1 MAFPASIQRHFLG
14 WLARDP
20 DHAILRWI
28 FRSVLASTIALLA
41 IDLAQING
49 LVTSEPVTDLQSR
62 PELADPL
69 APGSMPSVV
78 EPAVPQRDK
87 RLVSVPPPDDTLS
100 RPMSF
105 ELASGGRLMA
115 TGTITPGTSQAF
127 AAEID
132 KRGDYVKTVVLHSPG
147 GSVADALAIG
157 RLVRKRN
164 FATRIEAGR
173 YCASA
178 CPLVFAGG
186 VERRVGPKAVIG
198 VHQIAA
204 VKSAAGGPGS
214 DEMSIA
220 QRASAQCLAYLV
232 EMGVNPRVWVRAME
246 TPHDRLFVFQPDE
259 LAAMKLVTADPP
271 LAAPAAIQ
279 PQSRS

>member
-1 MAFPASIQRHFLG
+1 MAFPASLQRHLLG
-14 WLARDP
+14 WLTQDF
-20 DHAILRWI
+20 DQAILRWI
-28 FRSVLASTIALLA
+28 FRSVLASTVALLA

-49 LVTSEPVTDLQSR
+49 LITSAPARDLQSR

-78 EPAVPQRDK
+78 EPALPQRDK

-115 TGTITPGTSQAF
+115 TGTITPGTSQLF
-127 AAEID
+127 AAELD
-132 KRGDYVKTVVLHSPG
+132 KRGDYVKMVVLNSPG

-157 RLVRKRN
+157 RLIRKRN
-164 FATRIEAGR
+164 FATRVEAGR

-186 VERRVGPKAVIG
+186 VERRVDPRGLIG

-204 VKSAAGGPGS
+204 VKSAAGGLGP
-214 DEMSIA
+214 DEMSLA

-232 EMGVNPRVWVRAME
+232 EMGVNPRVWVHAME

-259 LAAMKLVTADPP
+259 LATMNLITADAP
-271 LAAPAAIQ
+271 LARPAAQ

>member
-1 MAFPASIQRHFLG
+1 MAFPASLQRHLLG
-14 WLARDP
+14 WLTQDF
-20 DHAILRWI
+20 DQAILRWI
-28 FRSVLASTIALLA
+28 FRSVLASTVALLA
-41 IDLAQING
+41 IDLAQINE
-49 LVTSEPVTDLQSR
+49 LITSAPARDLQSR

-78 EPAVPQRDK
+78 EPALPQRDK
-87 RLVSVPPPDDTLS
+87 RLVSVPPPDHTLS

-115 TGTITPGTSQAF
+115 TGTITPGSSQVF
-127 AAEID
+127 AAEIE
-132 KRGDYVKTVVLHSPG
+132 KRGDYVKAIVLNSPG

-157 RLVRKRN
+157 RLIRKRN
-164 FATRIEAGR
+164 FATRVEAGR

-186 VERRVGPKAVIG
+186 AERHVDARGLIG
-198 VHQIAA
+198 VHQIVA
-204 VKSAAGGPGS
+204 VKSAPGGLGP
-214 DEMSIA
+214 DEMSFA
-220 QRASAQCLAYLV
+220 QRASARCLAYLV
-232 EMGVNPRVWVRAME
+232 EMGVNPRVWVHAME

-259 LAAMKLVTADPP
+259 LAAMNLITADAP
-271 LAAPAAIQ
+271 LARPAAQ

>member
-1 MAFPASIQRHFLG
+1 MAFPASLQRHLLG
-14 WLARDP
+14 WLTGDP
-20 DHAILRWI
+20 DQAILRWI
-28 FRSVLASTIALLA
+28 FRSVLASTVALLA

-49 LVTSEPVTDLQSR
+49 LITSAPVKDLQSR

-69 APGSMPSVV
+69 GPGSMPSVV
-78 EPAVPQRDK
+78 EPALPQRDK
-87 RLVSVPPPDDTLS
+87 RLVLVPPPDDTLS

-115 TGTITPGTSQAF
+115 TGTITPGTSQLF

-132 KRGDYVKTVVLHSPG
+132 KRGDYVKTVVLNSPG

-157 RLVRKRN
+157 RLIRKRN
-164 FATRIEAGR
+164 FATRVEAGR

-186 VERRVGPKAVIG
+186 VERHVDRRGLIG

-204 VKSAAGGPGS
+204 VKSAPGGLGP
-214 DEMSIA
+214 DEMSLA

-232 EMGVNPRVWVRAME
+232 EMGVNPRVWVHAME

-259 LAAMKLVTADPP
+259 LAAMNLITADAP
-271 LAAPAAIQ
+271 LASPAAIQ
-279 PQSRS
+279 PLSRS